1 VATALYITTVTD
13 TPYLDR
19 TSAPLC
25 VLPPLHRDS
34 GCCGGPSCRHD
45 SDVSLSPPFFL
56 NCLFPPFL
64 SSCFALFYII
74 SPRVVERANY
84 SLSRLP
90 TLFHGSSSLTYR
102 NISLSARCTCPHLD
116 CLLHPSSSVLYS
128 VIFLII
134 DHRMS
139 IRKHHIKERSSH
151 ETTPKVIYP
160 LLGNTQQT

>member
-1 VATALYITTVTD
+1 MRHFVYFPPCIAILVAVAVPAAVTTLM
-13 TPYLDR
+13 YL
-19 TSAPLC
+19 SPLLSSLIVSSPRFC
-25 VLPPLHRDS
+25 PPVLPCSTLSLPGSWRGLITL
-34 GCCGGPSCRHD
+34 CLVYLPSSTDPH
-45 SDVSLSPPFFL
+45 
-56 NCLFPPFL
+56 
-64 SSCFALFYII
+64 
-74 SPRVVERANY
+74 
-84 SLSRLP
+84 
-90 TLFHGSSSLTYR
+90 LTYR